1 MSTVLIIDDESD
13 ARLLIRQYLQ
23 SHPEYEILGECE
35 NGPDAVSMINRLE
48 PDLVFLDIQMP
59 GLSGFQVV
67 QQIIHIPQ
75 IIFSTAYDQYAVKA
89 FDTNAIDY
97 LLKPY
102 TADRFKRALAKA
114 SASTPADFGK
124 AQKMADEV
132 TGQHPTRILVE
143 GGNKLVNINVDDII
157 YFEAEKDYTR
167 IHTDGK
173 TYLSNF
179 GIGALEQK
187 MDGRQFLRI
196 HRSYI
201 VNISCI
207 KEVYRDGYSVQVF
220 LKNGKSL
227 NVSRT
232 YLEDL
237 KKLFY

>member
-1 MSTVLIIDDESD
+1 MSTVLIIDDEAD
-13 ARLLIRQYLQ
+13 ARTLIRQYL
-23 SHPEYEILGECE
+23 SPYEGYEIIGECE
-35 NGPDAVSMINRLE
+35 NGPEAVMMINKLE

-67 QQIIHIPQ
+67 QQLVHIPQ

-102 TADRFKRALAKA
+102 TAERFKRAIAKVSPPTA
-114 SASTPADFGK
+114 AEFTRT
-124 AQKMADEV
+124 QKMAEEI
-132 TGQHPTRILVE
+132 TGQHPTCILVE

-167 IHTDGK
+167 IHTEVK
-173 TYLSNF
+173 SYLSNF
-179 GIGALEQK
+179 GIGILEQR
-187 MDGRQFLRI
+187 MDNRQFLRI

-201 VNISCI
+201 VNISGI
-207 KEVYRDGYSVQVF
+207 KEVYRDGHSVQVI
-220 LKNGKSL
+220 LKTGKSL

-232 YLEDL
+232 YLDDL